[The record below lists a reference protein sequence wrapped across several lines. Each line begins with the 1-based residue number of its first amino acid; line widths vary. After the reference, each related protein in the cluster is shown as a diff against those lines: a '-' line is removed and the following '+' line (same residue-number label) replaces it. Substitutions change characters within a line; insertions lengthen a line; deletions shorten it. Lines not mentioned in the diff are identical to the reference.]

1 MSTITKLRQKFDLF
15 KITGFLLGPV
25 LFLILINVVTLPES
39 LAPNAGTV
47 MAIGTWM
54 VIWWITEAVPL
65 FVTALL
71 PLVLFPLLGVADM
84 TATAAPY
91 ANPIIFLFMGGFL
104 IALAMEKRNLH
115 TRIALNLIRVT
126 GTHANGIILGFM
138 LATAFLSMWISNT
151 AATVMMLPIALSVVN
166 LLRENN
172 PGDTPKGYGKFA
184 LALMLCIA
192 YSANIG
198 GTATIIGTPP
208 NVVFLG
214 YMKQFYDRDIAFGQW
229 LLIGIP
235 FTVIMLTATFFLT
248 TRVLFPH
255 GLGKLAGSA
264 QLVRDKLKALGA
276 MSKAE
281 KLVGVIF
288 FLTAACW
295 IFQQNINEFL
305 CLLLNDTQEVACRS
319 YLNNTN
325 IAMAGGVLMF
335 ITPVNLAEHEFVLDW
350 QSTEKLPWGILLL
363 FGGGLCLA
371 NGMEKTGIIQFVGD
385 QIAQGPDMAF
395 WILIL
400 LLTTFMLFMTEFMS
414 NVALTVI
421 FLPVVLGI
429 ADGLQVEPVYL
440 AIPVTLASS
449 CAFMMPVS
457 TPPNAVVFSS
467 GHIKIMDMVK
477 AGFFLNIISIILLLL
492 LSVTLL
498 PLVF

>member
-1 MSTITKLRQKFDLF
+1 MSTLTQLRHKFDLF
-15 KITGFLLGPV
+15 KVAGFIAGP
-25 LFLILINVVTLPES
+25 LFFLILINVLTLPES
-39 LAPNAGTV
+39 LTPNAV
-47 MAIGTWM
+47 AVLAVGTWM

-71 PLVLFPLLGVADM
+71 PLVFFPILGVSDM

-115 TRIALNLIRVT
+115 TRIALNLIRIT

-151 AATVMMLPIALSVVN
+151 ATTVMMLPIALSVIK
-166 LLRENN
+166 LLGENN
-172 PGDTPKGYGKFA
+172 QNATGYNRFA

-214 YMKQFYDRDIAFGQW
+214 YMKQFYDRDIAFGRW
-229 LLIGIP
+229 LFIGIP
-235 FTVIMLTATFFLT
+235 FCVTMLAATFFLT

-255 GLGKLAGSA
+255 GLGKMAGSA
-264 QLVRDKLKALGA
+264 QLVRDKLKALGT

-281 KLVGVIF
+281 KLVALIF
-288 FLTAACW
+288 LLTAGCW
-295 IFQQNINEFL
+295 IFQQNMNEFL
-305 CLLLNDTQEVACRS
+305 CLMFNNDPDVACRS

-335 ITPVNLAEHEFVLDW
+335 ITPVSLQKHEFVLDW

-371 NGMEKTGIIQFVGD
+371 NGMEKTGIIQYVGD
-385 QIAQGPDMAF
+385 QIAQGPGMAF
-395 WILIL
+395 WLLTL
-400 LLTTFMLFMTEFMS
+400 LLTTFMLFMTEIMS
-414 NVALTVI
+414 NVALAVI
-421 FLPVVLGI
+421 FVPVVLGI
-429 ADGLQVEPVYL
+429 ADGLHVEPTYL
-440 AIPVTLASS
+440 AIPVTLAAS

-467 GHIKIMDMVK
+467 GYIKIMDMVK
-477 AGFFLNIISIILLLL
+477 AGFVLNIVSIILLVI
-492 LSVTLL
+492 LSLTIL
-498 PLVF
+498 PLVY